1 MSLDSYFSS
10 LIAKVESSE
19 LSNQGKNPDGF
30 FEPTKAVVLQR
41 LNMLKDLHGKPAAKP
56 MLRDA
61 WKYVVE
67 HVPPEW
73 LVLNDEQKKALK
85 KALE

>member
-1 MSLDSYFSS
+1 MSLDTYFQA
-10 LIAKVESSE
+10 LIQRVETSD

-73 LVLNDEQKKALK
+73 LVLNDEEKKELK
-85 KALE
+85 RSLE